1 MSTRRPTS
9 SFRSLLR
16 DWWSPA
22 LVCAVYLASSLL
34 MPARGLWMVD
44 NENRF
49 LQVQALADSGFARYA
64 IPWDGS
70 ELDPGFTMNPLR
82 FDPEGT
88 FEGYKD
94 GQLIAVFQPAYLYL
108 SALALKVGGP
118 VGLNLLPILGAL
130 LMLAA
135 VAALARRL
143 DLGPRDRHLAVI
155 VAGLATPAWFYSQNL
170 WEHTLAAAC
179 CVWGVVGLVD
189 FLRGRAWRPLLLG
202 FAGLGAAVFLR
213 DVLGLFALVVTALLL
228 VRLPAERRRVVI
240 AGGAV
245 LGGSVALLVLFQWLT
260 TGHPLGFH
268 ADTLA
273 RGAEAG
279 AGGHLAKR
287 PLIFL
292 LYFVGAHPER
302 ALSILLAA
310 PFLAAFVL
318 RPRLQPT
325 RAPLLVPGLATLA
338 ALAGAGF
345 LAGFLATPTPLN
357 HLLGANGFFVA
368 APAVVLGLLRPAAA
382 STPKPAAQARELIL
396 WAVCLHFVAYCLVAP
411 WAGAVSLH
419 WGGRL
424 QFSLYPLLAVLAV
437 AAVADWRD
445 RPGRRSAV
453 AWAGLA
459 AVLLVSIAGQ
469 AYSVTLVRH
478 KKLHSERLAV
488 AMEKLEPR
496 VVITDV
502 WWAGHELYASFR
514 DRTIFYVRS
523 QPQLESL
530 AGKLVAR
537 GVDRFVFVTR
547 PRPGPAAPGAIRVDD
562 GGWGFYSLD
571 LLVSPLGAPGTPDP
585 GR

>member
-1 MSTRRPTS
+1 MSARRPPA
-9 SFRSLLR
+9 SFPAPLR
-16 DWWSPA
+16 DWWSLA
-22 LVCAVYLASSLL
+22 LVFAVYLASSLL

-64 IPWDGS
+64 IPWEGS

-94 GQLIAVFQPAYLYL
+94 SQLIAVFQPAYLYL
-108 SALALKVGGP
+108 SALALKAGGP
-118 VGLNLLPILGAL
+118 HGLNLLPILGAL

-143 DLGPRDRHLAVI
+143 DLGPRDRHLAVL
-155 VAGLATPAWFYSQNL
+155 VAGLATPAWFYSLNL

-179 CVWGVVGLVD
+179 CAWGMVGLVE

-213 DVLGLFALVVTALLL
+213 DVLGLFALIVTALLL
-228 VRLPAERRRVVI
+228 VRLPAERRRVMI
-240 AGGAV
+240 AAGAV
-245 LGGSVALLVLFQWLT
+245 MGGSIALLVLFQWLT

-273 RGAEAG
+273 RGAG

-287 PLIFL
+287 PLIFF

-302 ALSILLAA
+302 AVSFLLAA

-325 RAPLLVPGLATLA
+325 RAPLLVPGLAALA

-345 LAGFLATPTPLN
+345 LAGFLATPKPLN
-357 HLLGANGFFVA
+357 HLLAANGFFVA
-368 APAVVLGLLRPAAA
+368 APAIILGLLRPATAA
-382 STPKPAAQARELIL
+382 APKAAAQARELIL
-396 WAVCLHFVAYCLVAP
+396 WAVCLHFVAYCLIAP
-411 WAGAVSLH
+411 WAGAISLH

-437 AAVADWRD
+437 AAMVDWRD
-445 RPGRRSAV
+445 RPGRRPAV

-459 AVLLVSIAGQ
+459 ALLLVSIAGQ
-469 AYSVTLVRH
+469 AYSVTLLRH

-488 AMEKLEPR
+488 AMEKLEPK

-502 WWAGHELYASFR
+502 WWAGHEMYASFG
-514 DRTIFYVRS
+514 DRTIYYVRS
-523 QPQLESL
+523 QSQLESL
-530 AGKLVAR
+530 AGKLVER
-537 GVDRFVFVTR
+537 GVDRFVFATR
-547 PRPGPAAPGAIRVDD
+547 PRPGPAAPGTVRVDD
-562 GGWGFYSLD
+562 GGWSFYSLD
-571 LLVSPLGAPGTPDP
+571 LLVSPLGAPDRSPD
-585 GR
+585 